1 MRFGFIMMFLFFS
14 QSNFAQQDSILPAT
28 ASLKKTLLQY
38 EILSKHSYFNFAD
51 KAAPIL
57 ISKKERKA
65 GKELYF
71 YSLVAIVLLFAGVKT
86 VFDKYFSDLL
96 SLFFRTTL
104 KQRQLRQQL
113 MQDALPSLLFNILY
127 IVVTA
132 FYLALLLQRLGVDKY
147 SFGVIFCYA
156 MLGMGTIYLVKYL
169 LLKFIGWM
177 FHWQPITNEY
187 IFIVFF
193 LNKISIIFLLP
204 IIVIAAL
211 SNMQLATIAFTL
223 SWIILCGLLIYRYI
237 LASGIIRKAVTINFF
252 HFVLYLFAFEILP
265 VFVLYKLI
273 WILLT

>member
-1 MRFGFIMMFLFFS
+1 MRLGITLIFLFFS
-14 QSNFAQQDSILPAT
+14 QVSFAQQDSVLQGISP
-28 ASLKKTLLQY
+28 SKKNVLQY
-38 EILSKHSYFNFAD
+38 EILSKHPYFNFAD
-51 KAAPIL
+51 KATPIL
-57 ISKKERKA
+57 ISKKEKKP

-71 YSLVAIVLLFAGVKT
+71 YSLVAIILLFAGIKT
-86 VFDKYFSDLL
+86 VFDKYFSDLM

-113 MQDALPSLLFNILY
+113 MQDPLPSLLFNILY

-132 FYLALLLQRLGVDKY
+132 FYLALLLQKMGVYKY
-147 SFGVIFCYA
+147 PFSVVFCYA
-156 MLGMGTIYLVKYL
+156 MLGMGAIYSAKYL
-169 LLKFIGWM
+169 LLKFVGWM
-177 FHWQPITNEY
+177 FHWQPITDEY

-211 SNMQLATIAFTL
+211 SNMQLATIAFTV
-223 SWIILCGLLIYRYI
+223 SWIVLSGLLIYRYI
-237 LASGIIRKAVTINFF
+237 LASGIIRKSLSINLF
-252 HFVLYLFAFEILP
+252 HFLLYLFAFEILP